1 MDVEKLATGPLGR
14 LPTSVIEPLFKAV
27 RRIPA
32 VRRRLETEYGRALDG
47 IGGPKAGPLS
57 FTSLPVRG
65 APPEELLSA
74 LAVQA
79 DEESAAWRNGFA
91 SGAVY
96 HGDDRHLDLLNRAYA
111 LHSQA
116 NPLHVD
122 LWPSAVRFDA
132 EIVAMTADLLGS
144 GATDDEVVGTVTS
157 GGSES
162 IILAMKAYRDRAG
175 IDRPEIVAPS
185 TAHVAFD
192 KAAELLGMR
201 LVKVPVAED
210 FGADVAAMEK
220 AITRRT
226 VVMAGSAPAFPHG
239 VLDPVADLSELARR
253 RGIGF
258 HTDACLGGF
267 LLPFA
272 AELGRPI
279 PAFDFALPGVTSM
292 SADPHKYGYTP
303 KGTSVVLYR
312 GRELRRHQYFTA
324 TEWPGGLYYSPTIPG
339 SRPGGLSAAAWTA
352 MVSIGRDGYLM
363 ASERILA
370 TAAEIRSGIDSI
382 EGLEVL
388 GDPLW
393 VIAFRSGSVDIYRVL
408 EEMAGKGWSLNGLHH
423 PPALHIAVTLRHTAP
438 GVAERF
444 LSDLREAVDVA
455 GEPSGGRGSVAPVY
469 GMAATFGARGLVGE
483 MLERYVDRLYD
494 V

>member
-1 MDVEKLATGPLGR
+1 MDVEKLTRGPLGR
-14 LPTSVIEPLFKAV
+14 LPKSVVDPLFRLV
-27 RRIPA
+27 RRVPA
-32 VRRRLETEYGRALDG
+32 VRRRLEAEYQRTLDG
-47 IGGPKAGPLS
+47 MDGSRPGPLS
-57 FTSLPVRG
+57 FTSLPADGIGRD
-65 APPEELLSA
+65 ELLNA
-74 LAVQA
+74 LGAQA
-79 DEESAAWRNGFA
+79 DEESASWREGFA

-96 HGDDRHLDLLNRAYA
+96 HGDQDHIDLVNRAYS

-116 NPLHVD
+116 NPLHAD
-122 LWPSAVRFDA
+122 LWPSAIRFEA
-132 EIVAMTADLLGS
+132 EIVSMTADLLGAS
-144 GATDDEVVGTVTS
+144 NTDDEVVGTVTS

-162 IILAMKAYRDRAG
+162 IILAMKAYRDAAG
-175 IDRPEIVAPS
+175 IDRPEILAPT

-192 KAAELLGMR
+192 KAADLLGMR
-201 LVKVPVAED
+201 LVQVPVGPD
-210 FGADVAAMEK
+210 YRADVAAMQE

-239 VLDPVADLSELARR
+239 LVDPIAALSEVARR

-267 LLPFA
+267 VLPFA
-272 AELGRPI
+272 AELGHPV
-279 PAFDFALPGVTSM
+279 PAFDFTLSGVTSM
-292 SADPHKYGYTP
+292 SADPHKYGYAP

-339 SRPGGLSAAAWTA
+339 SRPGGLSAGAWAA
-352 MVSIGRDGYLM
+352 MVSIGREGYRD
-363 ASERILA
+363 ATRRILA
-370 TAAEIRSGIDSI
+370 TAAVIREGVGGID
-382 EGLEVL
+382 GLDVI

-393 VIAFRSGSVDIYRVL
+393 VIAFRSTTVDIYQVL
-408 EEMAGKGWSLNGLHH
+408 EAMVEKGWSLNGLHH
-423 PPALHIAVTLRHTAP
+423 PPAIHLAVTLRHTAD

-444 LSDLREAVDVA
+444 LSDLRDAVGTA
-455 GEPSGGRGSVAPVY
+455 GESPGGSSVAPVY
-469 GMAATFGARGLVGE
+469 GMAATFPARGLVTE